1 MKYRRRVNEVEAIKL
16 SFNNV
21 EDLKNI
27 QDVLGE
33 PFLNVDFS
41 DVENPRLLV
50 EDIHKN
56 RKFTARFNKDYLVKS
71 IDGKVSSPDFGQV
84 CRKGTPLGA
93 WWYGLCIKTMKI
105 RSNL

>member
-16 SFNNV
+16 SINNV

-41 DVENPRLLV
+41 DVKNPRLLV
-50 EDIHKN
+50 EDIYKN

-71 IDGKVSSPDFGQV
+71 IDGKVYPVPNEVFEKVFEPIYQIDYQNDED
-84 CRKGTPLGA
+84 KE
-93 WWYGLCIKTMKI
+93 
-105 RSNL
+105 

>member
-1 MKYRRRVNEVEAIKL
+1 MMKYRRRVNEVEAIKL
-16 SFNNV
+16 SFNNM

-71 IDGKVSSPDFGQV
+71 IDGKVYSVPNEVFEKVFEPIYQIDYQNDED
-84 CRKGTPLGA
+84 KE
-93 WWYGLCIKTMKI
+93 
-105 RSNL
+105 

>member
-56 RKFTARFNKDYLVKS
+56 RKFTARFNKDYLVKALMEKY
-71 IDGKVSSPDFGQV
+71 I
-84 CRKGTPLGA
+84 
-93 WWYGLCIKTMKI
+93 LCQMKCLKKSLSLFIRLIIKTMKI

>member
-33 PFLNVDFS
+33 PFF
-41 DVENPRLLV
+41 
-50 EDIHKN
+50 
-56 RKFTARFNKDYLVKS
+56 
-71 IDGKVSSPDFGQV
+71 
-84 CRKGTPLGA
+84 
-93 WWYGLCIKTMKI
+93 
-105 RSNL
+105 

>member
-33 PFLNVDFS
+33 PFLNVDFLMLKIQDFWS
-41 DVENPRLLV
+41 KIFIKIENLQL
-50 EDIHKN
+50 D
-56 RKFTARFNKDYLVKS
+56 L
-71 IDGKVSSPDFGQV
+71 
-84 CRKGTPLGA
+84 
-93 WWYGLCIKTMKI
+93 IKI
-105 RSNL
+105 IL